1 MRSPEREFQE
11 LQAWCIIDGQK
22 EIRDQELLCLAWRI
36 PWEMGWAQ
44 WKFPFCH
51 SEEGPRRES
60 LGSGRGLLE
69 EERRG
74 TQTGHSYLG
83 GCSDFH
89 IFPSL
94 QVCWG
99 MSKMKGR
106 VMSSAVFTSALPFP
120 LIFRE
125 SLWL

>member
-1 MRSPEREFQE
+1 MHNRWAEGNQGSGIALPGLENS
-11 LQAWCIIDGQK
+11 LGNGLGSV
-22 EIRDQELLCLAWRI
+22 EIPILL
-36 PWEMGWAQ
+36 
-44 WKFPFCH
+44 H
-51 SEEGPRRES
+51 EEGPRRES

-99 MSKMKGR
+99 MSEMKGR
-106 VMSSAVFTSALPFP
+106 VMSSAVFISALPFP